1 MPTITVNGA
10 PLFYE
15 SYDQQVAGGTRPPLI
30 LLHGAGGTYLHWPPH
45 LRRLPATLV
54 YALDLPGHGR
64 SEGAALATVAAY
76 HQLVEA
82 FMAALAIE
90 QALIAGHSM
99 GGAIALNL
107 ALAAPHRVAGLVLV
121 STGARLRVHPTILQG
136 LESDFA
142 GTTAQLVEWMYTPA
156 FPPAQRARAL
166 AQLRTNSPQQLLHD
180 FHACNQFDQR
190 AAVSALQQPAL
201 ILCGALDQM
210 TPVSYSTFLQQAIAG
225 SELHLIDG
233 VGHMPLVET
242 PAEVTA
248 AIEHF
253 LARRYPSS

>member
-1 MPTITVNGA
+1 MPTITINGA

-15 SYDQQVAGGTRPPLI
+15 CYDQQPLAEGRPPLI

-64 SEGAALATVAAY
+64 SRGAALATITAY
-76 HQLVEA
+76 QQLVEA

-90 QALIAGHSM
+90 QAIIAGHSM
-99 GGAIALNL
+99 GGAIALDL
-107 ALAAPHRVAGLVLV
+107 ALATPHRVAGLVLV

-142 GTTAQLVEWMYTPA
+142 ATTAQLVEWMYTPA
-156 FPPAQRARAL
+156 FPSEQRERAL
-166 AQLRTNSPQQLLHD
+166 AQLRTNAPQQLLTD

-190 AAVSALQQPAL
+190 AAMSAVQQPTL

-210 TPVSYSTFLQQAIAG
+210 TPVSYSTFLQQTITG

-242 PAEVTA
+242 PAAVTA
-248 AIEHF
+248 LIERF
-253 LARRYPSS
+253 LAQRYP